1 MSKNYPKKGKGVK
14 LPSRLEL
21 TFWNIKRGFDNE
33 DFQIDVESSL
43 PFPVVLFPQDHHNLR
58 DLAQNS
64 FLPVEQ
70 IASDLLSS
78 AVEEAMSRL
87 NLYHRPPGGNSPQY
101 FEVERE
107 WKRLAALKPA
117 NLKSGKKPK
126 S

>member
-1 MSKNYPKKGKGVK
+1 MSNNYPKKGKGVK

-21 TFWNIKRGFDNE
+21 TFWNIKRQFGNE
-33 DFQIDVESSL
+33 DLQIDEDSSL
-43 PFPVVLFPQDHHNLR
+43 PFPVSLFPQDHHNLR
-58 DLAQNS
+58 DLAQYT

-87 NLYHRPPGGNSPQY
+87 NLYHRPSGGNSPRY
-101 FEVERE
+101 YDVERE
-107 WKRLAALKPA
+107 WKRLAALKSA